1 MKKTIFLV
9 LIVATVFCNFIIV
22 NALGITY
29 ESTLAEMNS
38 QYVINEEGEFNTY
51 TNSESGNTNLGIYS
65 NINIHNYPS
74 KDLWGKEITYERPG
88 TEFKLDAIISGDD
101 PIIKFIPRDLFRHRG
116 EYFYVGEE
124 YAFIVKT
131 QAFQGVNLAFNMHST
146 QDINTVNEIDVTIFD
161 INLENDGSNLLKH
174 SVKPLYTFSY
184 MYFSDY
190 FLQNNQTI
198 RLKPD
203 VDFATGPA
211 SWWITYF
218 TFSSLTL
225 VDYDF
230 GFVMPYFSI
239 KIETDESG
247 AWVGYSQ
254 SFDRAQRNVGKYAIK
269 DVASSIKLK
278 NICQPNEDDMVEYDW
293 EKDEGYRIILS
304 RTEYVGKSISY
315 DRKKVDIRQII
326 QLATSLGIEKY
337 IGPGWS
343 TAFDIGTVA
352 YDTISSLLSK
362 KEIVEENVFFGDPY
376 TSYRGMTKE
385 EQKSWYET
393 NDFDELY
400 KLWKFDAKVL
410 HTDISLPVIFEP
422 QKVSWENNNA
432 RNIYSTDFYYYLTN
446 DGEVQNILIEEIGLQ
461 AVIKNNL
468 DYVQFAVGSYAK
480 HSYLGNKKEKILELE
495 KNQDGYVIEGEKDIF
510 SFTSEYSG
518 LYKLE
523 CFSNNLMKIEVR
535 NGSKSLGEGITSKEI
550 LLEKGQKYDFEV
562 EYCNE
567 NNKGRFK
574 VQLSLKKINQLYGID
589 IDNIML
595 SKDNEAIVK
604 FVPTES
610 KIYELYFADIRV
622 NQNIL
627 EEFILD
633 YNTYANKSAT
643 INNFFSLSYDPNQ
656 KIISFFND
664 ETYGPKWQWMLD
676 YIIEKAENQSYTR
689 LDLLTTSP
697 NHTYYRL
704 NIHAFLNE
712 AMYSSGTYVS
722 ANFRNMSNETFLPRI
737 RVYDKD
743 FNNLERFNFDEI
755 SINDYCNNSFEESLV
770 AYFKAGETYYIHIDR
785 NANANYKFLTAS
797 LKIGDSRNEIV
808 LNNNHSYESN
818 EILKIEENIRMFKIP
833 VSGLYEINISA
844 RDCSS
849 SKIMLIKNTEV
860 LDILTSFK
868 KEVTISKTVFL
879 DEDDLIYIVYIN
891 GGNTEGV
898 INISIVE
905 NTELVFYIMTDPYW
919 ADQSAQIGTEVTVN
933 GKSYYGN
940 TIAIG
945 FTRCAFL
952 SYNYPYESRLDYIW
966 DSTDESVATVTEYG
980 TITALSVGT
989 TTIRVIDKYKMGYLA
1004 TLDISVYQATF
1015 TDEITVQLSTDLNLD
1030 PSHNGTEVIYGLGE
1044 SAGNYIHVGYSRS
1057 ICIVGPAPS
1066 ISRQDY
1072 IWTIDNPIAFVSI
1085 YGMVYAHTPG
1095 EATIT
1100 GVNKYNSSYVGR
1112 ILIRVLG

>member
-1 MKKTIFLV
+1 MYSGEYIFEV
-9 LIVATVFCNFIIV
+9 NTTKIAKINVYCDGQLINNNNSYHKII
-22 NALGITY
+22 LI
-29 ESTLAEMNS
+29 L
-38 QYVINEEGEFNTY
+38 EG
-51 TNSESGNTNLGIYS
+51 
-65 NINIHNYPS
+65 
-74 KDLWGKEITYERPG
+74 GKE
-88 TEFKLDAIISGDD
+88 
-101 PIIKFIPRDLFRHRG
+101 
-116 EYFYVGEE
+116 
-124 YAFIVKT
+124 
-131 QAFQGVNLAFNMHST
+131 
-146 QDINTVNEIDVTIFD
+146 
-161 INLENDGSNLLKH
+161 
-174 SVKPLYTFSY
+174 
-184 MYFSDY
+184 
-190 FLQNNQTI
+190 
-198 RLKPD
+198 
-203 VDFATGPA
+203 
-211 SWWITYF
+211 
-218 TFSSLTL
+218 
-225 VDYDF
+225 
-230 GFVMPYFSI
+230 
-239 KIETDESG
+239 
-247 AWVGYSQ
+247 
-254 SFDRAQRNVGKYAIK
+254 
-269 DVASSIKLK
+269 
-278 NICQPNEDDMVEYDW
+278 
-293 EKDEGYRIILS
+293 
-304 RTEYVGKSISY
+304 
-315 DRKKVDIRQII
+315 
-326 QLATSLGIEKY
+326 Y
-337 IGPGWS
+337 I
-343 TAFDIGTVA
+343 
-352 YDTISSLLSK
+352 
-362 KEIVEENVFFGDPY
+362 
-376 TSYRGMTKE
+376 
-385 EQKSWYET
+385 
-393 NDFDELY
+393 
-400 KLWKFDAKVL
+400 
-410 HTDISLPVIFEP
+410 
-422 QKVSWENNNA
+422 
-432 RNIYSTDFYYYLTN
+432 
-446 DGEVQNILIEEIGLQ
+446 
-461 AVIKNNL
+461 
-468 DYVQFAVGSYAK
+468 
-480 HSYLGNKKEKILELE
+480 
-495 KNQDGYVIEGEKDIF
+495 
-510 SFTSEYSG
+510 
-518 LYKLE
+518 
-523 CFSNNLMKIEVR
+523 
-535 NGSKSLGEGITSKEI
+535 
-550 LLEKGQKYDFEV
+550 FEV
-562 EYCNE
+562 EFNFVYTYDE
-567 NNKGRFK
+567 NLLIVDGYAGNFK
-574 VQLSLKKINQLYGID
+574 VSISPTKINQLYD
-589 IDNIML
+589 AHLDDFML

-722 ANFRNMSNETFLPRI
+722 ANFSNMSNETFLPQI

-770 AYFKAGETYYIHIDR
+770 AYFKADETYYIHIDR

-966 DSTDESVATVTEYG
+966 DSTNESVATVTEYG

-1112 ILIRVLG
+1112 IPITVVGIGAQ